1 EEVVAAFAAGGVLQR
16 PFPLPEL
23 RAEPFPAEQ
32 AISFHLI
39 DYVVHSWDVARTLGL
54 EVGFDDDVLAA
65 AETAAADVPTGPARP
80 APGRRASRWG
90 RTTRSSPPRRRW
102 RPTCR
107 PVLPGWRR
115 APRSAPR
122 SRMTAARGWTG
133 WWPAWGGPPPG
144 WADGSAR
151 PGQGRAGS
159 GCR

>member
-1 EEVVAAFAAGGVLQR
+1 MRARSTGWLRSLGDDPVGAYLESAEEVVAAFAAGGVLQR

-54 EVGFDDDVLAA
+54 EVG
-65 AETAAADVPTGPARP
+65 
-80 APGRRASRWG
+80 S
-90 RTTRSSPPRRRW
+90 TTRSSPPRRRW

-107 PVLPGWRR
+107 PVLPGWPR

-122 SRMTAARGWTG
+122 SRM
-133 WWPAWGGPPPG
+133 
-144 WADGSAR
+144 
-151 PGQGRAGS
+151 
-159 GCR
+159 